1 MPTNSYKI
9 NPKATKS
16 IHYTLYYGTFIHT
29 PDLTTLE
36 INFNTL
42 VGVNEQGT
50 IDFIHKD
57 YDASL
62 YNNKSLYNSL
72 LIKEN
77 TTTVNHIRKIMANN
91 DINILNLLIIPMI

>member
-36 INFNTL
+36 I
-42 VGVNEQGT
+42 
-50 IDFIHKD
+50 ISIH
-57 YDASL
+57 
-62 YNNKSLYNSL
+62 
-72 LIKEN
+72 
-77 TTTVNHIRKIMANN
+77 
-91 DINILNLLIIPMI
+91 

>member
-62 YNNKSLYNSL
+62 YNNKSPIQFFIDQREHPHSQ
-72 LIKEN
+72 
-77 TTTVNHIRKIMANN
+77 HIRKIMANN

>member
-42 VGVNEQGT
+42 VELMNKVQL
-50 IDFIHKD
+50 ILFIKIMMHRFIIIN
-57 YDASL
+57 L
-62 YNNKSLYNSL
+62 LYNSL